1 MSMALS
7 MANALSGLTAA
18 AKSAETVSANVANVM
33 TEGYGRREVILTSAS
48 AGVKVVG
55 IDRIADASLSGDR
68 RLAEAGVANA
78 QTKADSLLRIEKQ
91 VGLPD
96 EPGSLP
102 TALASFDLS
111 LIEAAS
117 QPGVQSRLQGVL
129 RAAENVATSFN
140 AISDKIQ
147 NERMMADQA
156 IGLAVEQ
163 INSALEQ
170 VEELNSQIFKMNV
183 LNRDTSTLQDNRQR
197 VIDGIAELIPV
208 KEVARD
214 GGRVALFTPTGG
226 VLIDGP
232 AGTLGFSSTG
242 LITPDMTLA
251 SGRLS
256 GLTFNGNPVATGTTY
271 SPVAGG
277 RLAALFEIRDE
288 IAPRAQSAV
297 DAVAHN
303 IIERFEDT
311 ALNPGPT
318 GLFTDDQL
326 PLGAAPEVG
335 IAGRMSVNSLVDPD
349 DPDGRIWRIRD
360 GVAATSP
367 GPVGDNQ
374 TLTAM
379 SEALETSTAVA
390 FGPLTAVAR
399 PASGLV
405 GELISFISADR
416 QTTESIATYEGARAE
431 TLTIQELEG
440 GVDTD
445 QEMQKLILVEQA
457 YAANAR
463 VVQTIDELL
472 QSLLRI

>member
-33 TEGYGRREVILTSAS
+33 TEGYGRREVVLTSTFG
-48 AGVKVVG
+48 GVKVVG
-55 IDRIADASLSGDR
+55 IDRIADASLRGDR

-91 VGLPD
+91 IGLPG

-102 TALASFDLS
+102 AAIAAFDLS

-117 QPGVQSRLQGVL
+117 QPSVQSRLEGVL
-129 RAAENVATSFN
+129 RAAENVTTSFN

-147 NERMMADQA
+147 NERLMADQA
-156 IGLAVEQ
+156 INVAVEQ
-163 INSALEQ
+163 INRSLEQ
-170 VEELNSQIFKMNV
+170 VEELNSQIVRLNV
-183 LNRDTSTLQDNRQR
+183 LNRDTSTLEDNRQR
-197 VIDGIAELIPV
+197 IIDSIAELIPV

-214 GGRVALFTPTGG
+214 RGRVALFTPTGG

-232 AGTLGFSSTG
+232 AGKLGFKPTG
-242 LITPDMTLA
+242 LIEPFMTSLH
-251 SGRLS
+251 
-256 GLTFNGNPVATGTTY
+256 GLTFNETPVVTGSPY
-271 SPVAGG
+271 SQIAGG

-288 IAPRAQSAV
+288 IAPEAQAAV
-297 DAVAHN
+297 DAVAYD

-311 ALNPGPT
+311 ALNPAPT
-318 GLFTDDQL
+318 GGLFIADQ
-326 PLGAAPEVG
+326 PPIGVPPEVG
-335 IAGRMSVNSLVDPD
+335 IAGSISVNSLVNPD
-349 DPDGRIWRIRD
+349 DPNGRIWRIRD
-360 GVAATSP
+360 GVGAILQ
-367 GPVGDNQ
+367 GPVGNNA
-374 TLTAM
+374 TLNAM
-379 SEALETSTAVA
+379 SEALENATELVS
-390 FGPLTAVAR
+390 GPLALAGVER
-399 PASGLV
+399 SASGLV
-405 GELISFISADR
+405 GDLVSFISADR
-416 QTTESIATYEGARAE
+416 QTAESSATYEGARAE
-431 TLTIQELEG
+431 TLKIEELEG